1 MLSKYNQIADQ
12 TSEEILA
19 GLEAFEAIYQETFK
33 STHRPSPDSVP
44 ADVPAGPE
52 ASGRK
57 RHPTE
62 LSHYTPSN
70 QFLENSRS
78 RASHHLSS
86 QRLGCQPVISL
97 PSAWQH
103 QALTKSRHQAE
114 HQQLAKM
121 LLGRYGNAYALFLWL
136 IGTIRLGWVIGRPK
150 DWRNRFNPQQ

>member
-12 TSEEILA
+12 RSEEILA

-52 ASGRK
+52 AFGRK

-62 LSHYTPSN
+62 HSHYTPSN

-103 QALTKSRHQAE
+103 PALTEIRYQAE
-114 HQQLAKM
+114 HQQSAKM
-121 LLGRYGNAYALFLWL
+121 RSRSLLQRLRATS
-136 IGTIRLGWVIGRPK
+136 GTPSFGLAVIPGL
-150 DWRNRFNPQQ
+150 